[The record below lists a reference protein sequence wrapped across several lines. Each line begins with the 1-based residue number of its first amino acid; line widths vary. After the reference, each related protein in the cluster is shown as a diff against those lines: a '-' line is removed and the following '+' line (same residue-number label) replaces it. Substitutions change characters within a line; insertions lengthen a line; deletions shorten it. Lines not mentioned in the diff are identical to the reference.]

1 VPDQWNPAGE
11 YNQNEVVAYLGS
23 SYFWISSTPGNSPQP
38 GFDPATDPTE
48 WMLLASMGATGYEGS
63 TGATGATGYDGATG
77 ATGSTGATGATG
89 YDGATGATGSTGA
102 TGATGYDGATGATGP
117 AGGLA
122 TPSVQ
127 TGGSPPAGY
136 YQIYYDPVTG
146 ATLYITP

>member
-1 VPDQWNPAGE
+1 MPDQWNPAGE

-89 YDGATGATGSTGA
+89 YDGATGATG
-102 TGATGYDGATGATGP
+102 P